1 MRLKKRKKAAESAK
15 RGQPRRRV
23 VPRWRSRHAFVG
35 AAILAATAI
44 VGGGYWA
51 WQARLPQQAAESARR
66 SIMGLTADLGLTVEE
81 VFVVGRRQ
89 TPREMLIEALDVK
102 RGAPILEVDIHA
114 ARERILALPWIGQ
127 ASIERLLPDTLVLH
141 VIERRPLALWQ
152 YMGKLAV
159 IDESGEVVVREDME
173 PFGHLL
179 VVVGEDAPQHAAGLV
194 RMLETQ
200 PDLMDMVEVAVRVG
214 GRRWNLRLA
223 GNISVRL
230 PEEDPME
237 AWQRLAEYQHRHGL
251 LTEKI
256 MMVDLRLPDRLTVR
270 KAPRPE
276 KRSAENG
283 RET

>member
-1 MRLKKRKKAAESAK
+1 VAA
-15 RGQPRRRV
+15 
-23 VPRWRSRHAFVG
+23 
-35 AAILAATAI
+35 AAILAAVAA

-51 WQARLPQQAAESARR
+51 WQERLPQRVAETVRASLV
-66 SIMGLTADLGLTVEE
+66 GLTVELGLTVKE
-81 VFVVGRRQ
+81 VFVVGRLQ
-89 TPREMLIEALDVK
+89 TPRDELLEALDVE
-102 RGAPILEVDIHA
+102 RGMPILDIDIQA

-159 IDESGEVVVREDME
+159 IDQSGEVIIRKNVG
-173 PFGHLL
+173 PFGDLL
-179 VVVGEDAPQHAAGLV
+179 VVVGEDAPKHAADLV
-194 RMLETQ
+194 RMLESQ

-214 GRRWNLRLA
+214 GRRWNLRMA

-230 PEEDPME
+230 PEEDTVA
-237 AWQRLAEYQHRHGL
+237 AWRRLAEYQHRHGL
-251 LTEKI
+251 LSDSIT
-256 MMVDLRLPDRLTVR
+256 MLDLRLPDRLTVR

-276 KRSAENG
+276 NKSAVGG

>member
-1 MRLKKRKKAAESAK
+1 MKNKKAAASAK

-35 AAILAATAI
+35 TMIIAAAAV
-44 VGGGYWA
+44 VGGSVWA
-51 WQARLPQQAAESARR
+51 WQERLPHYLMEKARI
-66 SIMGLTADLGLTVEE
+66 SLVELSGDLGLTVDE
-81 VFVVGRRQ
+81 VFVVGRRL
-89 TPREMLIEALDVK
+89 TPREELLDALDVE
-102 RGAPILEVDIHA
+102 RGAPILDIDIHA
-114 ARERILALPWIGQ
+114 ARERVLALPWIGQ

-159 IDESGEVVVREDME
+159 IDESGAVIVREDME

-179 VVVGEDAPQHAAGLV
+179 VVVGEDAPRHAAGLV
-194 RMLETQ
+194 QMLESQ

-230 PEEDPME
+230 PEEDPAA
-237 AWQRLAEYQHRHGL
+237 AWGRLAEYQHRHGL
-251 LTEKI
+251 LTKNI

-270 KAPRPE
+270 KAPRPQDE
-276 KRSAENG
+276 STNNG

>member
-1 MRLKKRKKAAESAK
+1 MQLMKRKKAAVSAK

-23 VPRWRSRHAFVG
+23 IPWWRGRRAFAG
-35 AAILAATAI
+35 AAIVATVAV
-44 VGGGYWA
+44 VGGCWWA
-51 WQARLPQQAAESARR
+51 WQARLPHRMVEAARVSLV
-66 SIMGLTADLGLTVEE
+66 GLTVDLGLTVEE

-89 TPREMLIEALDVK
+89 TPRGKLLEALDVK
-102 RGAPILEVDIHA
+102 RGAPILDIDIGA
-114 ARERILALPWIGQ
+114 ARERVLALPWIAQ

-152 YMGKLAV
+152 YLGKLAV
-159 IDESGEVVVREDME
+159 IDESGEVIVREDVE

-179 VVVGEDAPQHAAGLV
+179 VVVGEDAPRHAEDLV
-194 RMLETQ
+194 RMLESQ

-230 PEEDPME
+230 PEEDPMA
-237 AWQRLAEYQHRHGL
+237 AWRKLAEYQQRHGL
-251 LTEKI
+251 LSENI
-256 MMVDLRLPDRLTVR
+256 MMLDLRLPDRLTVR
-270 KAPRPE
+270 KAPRPQN
-276 KRSAENG
+276 KRSESG